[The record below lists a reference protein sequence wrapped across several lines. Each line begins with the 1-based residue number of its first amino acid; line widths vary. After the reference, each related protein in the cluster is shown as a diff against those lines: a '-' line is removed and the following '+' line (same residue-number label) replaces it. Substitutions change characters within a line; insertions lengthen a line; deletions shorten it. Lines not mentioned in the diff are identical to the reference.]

1 MSELFD
7 AVDAVD
13 ARLASRAALPP
24 PAERERLRAA
34 HGLKIDEVATALK
47 VLATAQ
53 KMRRATVSGREN
65 GKTEPRPPE
74 RDAHAAA
81 GQARGALPSRRRCRA
96 GAAPA
101 PAEAQTSSTGQA
113 SEAADALNPLHGDQ
127 VRRLHTALRSFF
139 GALKRERLIFRDP
152 ARTISLTSNRSVP
165 TGRAALRPHRRPP
178 RPSGRPPR
186 PPHGGPRRHLRPDP
200 PISTGAVQQ
209 LLQRADLPAGRLGVD
224 RIVDEARHSADPVR
238 LMQLFGL
245 SNLSATR
252 HVLSAH
258 PDKKKGP
265 VAP

>member
-1 MSELFD
+1 MSELF
-7 AVDAVD
+7 DAVD

-165 TGRAALRPHRRPP
+165 TALPSDRIAGLLDRLDDPRDRLMVALVGIYALI
-178 RPSGRPPR
+178 RPSAPAQSSSSYNEPTCQ
-186 PPHGGPRRHLRPDP
+186 LAAYAW
-200 PISTGAVQQ
+200 TG
-209 LLQRADLPAGRLGVD
+209 
-224 RIVDEARHSADPVR
+224 S
-238 LMQLFGL
+238 
-245 SNLSATR
+245 STR
-252 HVLSAH
+252 HAT
-258 PDKKKGP
+258 
-265 VAP
+265 APTPSD

>member
-139 GALKRERLIFRDP
+139 RALKRERLIFRDP

-165 TGRAALRPHRRPP
+165 TALPSDRIAGLLDRLDDPRDRLMVALVGIYALI
-178 RPSGRPPR
+178 RPSAPAQSSSFYNEP
-186 PPHGGPRRHLRPDP
+186 
-200 PISTGAVQQ
+200 TCQ
-209 LLQRADLPAGRLGVD
+209 LAA
-224 RIVDEARHSADPVR
+224 
-238 LMQLFGL
+238 
-245 SNLSATR
+245 
-252 HVLSAH
+252 
-258 PDKKKGP
+258 
-265 VAP
+265 